1 MLDFTMTF
9 EDGDYEVFKSTNHA
23 DPDRIAMITVSHD
36 LHPADADL
44 PYQAM
49 VVDSAEEE
57 INEEDTW
64 FFETFDEAQ
73 RYIETKV
80 SAIYIPGQM
89 RVISSTG

>member
-1 MLDFTMTF
+1 MLDFTMNF
-9 EDGDYEVFKSTNHA
+9 EDGDYQVFRSTNEA
-23 DPDRIAMITVSHD
+23 DPDRIALITVAHD
-36 LHPADADL
+36 LCPGA

-49 VVDSAEEE
+49 VANYAEEE
-57 INEEDTW
+57 INEEDTR
-64 FFETFDEAQ
+64 FFDTFDQAQ